1 MKVKISSFADA
12 GIFQKERVIFKVE
25 ADVELGMYAVFCTAL
40 SSSGKAT
47 AGRKTAYWFPDGEI
61 KKDDLVVLYTKRGD
75 SSTKELS
82 NGRTAHFFYWGGD
95 QAMWG
100 NGGNGAVLLHASE
113 WNVKPSSSSDK

>member
-1 MKVKISSFADA
+1 MKININSFADA
-12 GIFQKERVIFKVE
+12 GNFQKERVIFKVE
-25 ADVELGMYAVFCTAL
+25 ADVELGLYAVFCTAL

-47 AGRKTAYWFPDGEI
+47 AGRKTAYWFPDGAV
-61 KKDDLVVLYTKRGD
+61 KKDDLIVLYTKCGN

-82 NGRTAHFFYWGGD
+82 GGRTAHFFYWGGD

-113 WNVKPSSSSDK
+113 WAVRSSSSDS